1 MQIDRCIGAS
11 TDDNA
16 IEPAALELGCDVAAG
31 IRPRQRAPQGR
42 PEGEYQPI
50 GQRELGAGH
59 RPYEQA
65 QGALWRERLAAPAMS
80 IQDCGTKSAPADVGP
95 EHALGHD

>member
-11 TDDNA
+11 NDDNA

-31 IRPRQRAPQGR
+31 IRPSQHPRLGGTEGEPEPMAQQEPGTGRRPLSQPKGAVWRARLRAPAR
-42 PEGEYQPI
+42 
-50 GQRELGAGH
+50 
-59 RPYEQA
+59 
-65 QGALWRERLAAPAMS
+65 W
-80 IQDCGTKSAPADVGP
+80 IQDCGTKAAPADVGP